1 MLILNLLQSPFLLI
15 TFLIA
20 LAIAITVHEYAHAWA
35 AYRAGDPTA
44 MAEGRLT
51 LNPFAHLDPLGTLF
65 LFLVGF
71 GWGKPVPTN
80 PRNYEKR
87 SDELRVAFAGVVANF
102 IVAFILAI
110 PIRIA
115 LLTGNSIDSS
125 IWLSALNIIVDI
137 NLVLATFNILP
148 IYPLDGSHI
157 VEYFMKDPASIYAY
171 RQYGPFILLSILIFD
186 RISSFSILQGI
197 MEPVIRFLSF
207 LVKGTFSIFL

>member
-1 MLILNLLQSPFLLI
+1 VLILSLLQDPFLLVS
-15 TFLIA
+15 FLIA
-20 LAIAITVHEYAHAWA
+20 LIIAITIHEYAHAWA
-35 AYRAGDPTA
+35 AYRAGDSTA

-51 LNPFAHLDPLGTLF
+51 LNPFVHLDPLGTLF

-80 PRNYEKR
+80 PNNYGRK
-87 SDELRVAFAGVVANF
+87 SDELRVAFAGVLANF

-115 LLTGNSIDSS
+115 LLTGNTIDSS

-137 NLVLATFNILP
+137 NLVLAAFNILP
-148 IYPLDGSHI
+148 IYPLDGSHL
-157 VEYFMKDPASIYAY
+157 VEYFMKDQASIYAY
-171 RQYGPFILLSILIFD
+171 RQYGPFILLAILIFD
-186 RISSFSILQGI
+186 RISSFSILQGV
-197 MEPVIRFLSF
+197 MEPIIRFLSF